1 MVSSDDKL
9 DLLVTKVG
17 DLAVSVRGIEVRL
30 DNVEHTLSKQEGA
43 LHEVSMTS
51 SMVKI
56 RMAEMDAANGAKGG
70 VWNKLQPFVLVIFTM
85 LLTGGLATVLH
96 VYG

>member
-1 MVSSDDKL
+1 MVNQEDKI

-30 DNVEHTLSKQEGA
+30 DNVENTLRKQEVA
-43 LHEVSMTS
+43 LNEVSMTS
-51 SMVKI
+51 SEVKL
-56 RMAEMDAANGAKGG
+56 RMAEMDAASGARNGT
-70 VWNKLQPFVLVIFTM
+70 WSKLQPFALVIFTM